1 MRKLIANEWMT
12 LDGVVQAPIYDDE
25 DLTGG
30 FAHGGW
36 HGQYLDEL
44 SMGRVIAN
52 VSGAGGF
59 VLGRGTYELFAA
71 HWPSAPA
78 DQQMVAGPL
87 NALPKHVVST
97 TLTEPLTWENSK
109 LLRGDLVAGV
119 RALKAGD
126 GNDLHVIGS
135 PGLVRSLLAHA
146 LIDELQLMI
155 DPVVVG
161 GGKRFFPDDGALTRY
176 ALTNCDVTTTG
187 ALLANY
193 VLDDV
198 ER

>member
-1 MRKLIANEWMT
+1 MDRHPPCHPAVRRDGGVPPRALVDPRDVSRWPAGGTMRKLIANEWMT

-119 RALKAGD
+119 RALKAEDGD
-126 GNDLHVIGS
+126 DLHVIGS
-135 PGLVRSLLAHA
+135 PGLV
-146 LIDELQLMI
+146 Q
-155 DPVVVG
+155 
-161 GGKRFFPDDGALTRY
+161 
-176 ALTNCDVTTTG
+176 
-187 ALLANY
+187 
-193 VLDDV
+193 
-198 ER
+198 